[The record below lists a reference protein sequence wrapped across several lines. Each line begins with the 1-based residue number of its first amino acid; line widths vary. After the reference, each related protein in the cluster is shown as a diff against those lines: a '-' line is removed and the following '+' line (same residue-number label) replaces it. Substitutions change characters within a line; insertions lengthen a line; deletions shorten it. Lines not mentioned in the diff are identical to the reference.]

1 MKICFKSKYVIILQR
16 GKMFKNRKMY
26 LYVVFIIILSCA
38 QLLIFKFTPPVVEQD
53 INLNQFDIAVGLVE
67 E

>member
-1 MKICFKSKYVIILQR
+1 
-16 GKMFKNRKMY
+16 MFKNRKMY